1 LEEIANILGRYIDF
15 AVTFFALVGSVILF
29 HRKAVAP
36 TLRKVEALSDLLTE
50 QMKENDGGNLIDKVN
65 RIPVIEDE
73 LRQLKLRLEKDTR

>member
-1 LEEIANILGRYIDF
+1 MEEIVKILGSYVDF
-15 AVTFFALVGSVILF
+15 VVTFFALVGSVILLYKKF
-29 HRKAVAP
+29 IAP